1 MREDFIMRRSKNHT
15 ATIRQSVNQASGHG
29 TPLLE
34 ALESRLLLSSYALST
49 LVAFDYSTTG
59 ANPKA
64 VLAVDAQHNVYGTTS
79 AGNATRDNAGT
90 VFEMAASNNA
100 LTTIN
105 FLGTASNQGGDPE
118 AGVVRD
124 ASGNLFGTTA
134 TAGLYGLG
142 TVYEIPA
149 GTTTILTL
157 HSFSGGSDGSSPSTG
172 LVLDA
177 HGNIFG
183 TTNGGTA
190 DLGTIFEIPAG
201 GFLQTLALF
210 LAANGSHPSDLTI
223 DAQGNLYGTSEFGA
237 NGYGTVFEVPAG
249 SGSINTLYAFTGG
262 TDGANPL
269 GGVVRDTYGDIF
281 GTASSGGTAGDGT
294 VFEIQANGTF
304 GAVSFDSTKGTGS
317 DPVGDLAIDARN
329 DVFGTTY
336 GGGANGNGTA
346 FEIPGGANNFSTIY
360 SFTGGS
366 DGATPVAG
374 PSLDSQGDI
383 YGTTYQ
389 GGAHGAGTIFKLVPT
404 AGPATH
410 LAFIQNPSNT
420 GAGST
425 IAPSITV
432 TVEDASGLSVTS
444 DTSSITLTVASGPG
458 GAILGGTV
466 TEPVHNGLATFSDL
480 YLPTL
485 GQYTLRASDGALTAT
500 VSTSFAVAAT
510 AHEKYVTQLYQDLFH
525 RAPDSTGLHAWVSQ
539 LDAGQSYAVIS
550 SAIVGSRE
558 YDGDVI
564 DSFYVTYL
572 GRHAESG
579 ASGIDYWINKMQ
591 AGLSAE
597 TIRAGILGS
606 DEYYVRVGNTDTAL
620 ITALYRTFLG
630 RDPEPGPTAIP
641 YWEKILLAQG
651 REVVSAGISDSDEN
665 RTDIITSYYE
675 TYLHRSPDPNGLTV
689 WKSLLQSGVS
699 EPVIVSAFVS
709 SPEYLVLNKVA

>member
-1 MREDFIMRRSKNHT
+1 MSEDFIMRHSKNHL
-15 ATIRQSVNQASGHG
+15 ATIRRSVNQTSRYGVI
-29 TPLLE
+29 LLE
-34 ALESRLLLSSYALST
+34 SLESRLLLSSYALST
-49 LVAFDYSTTG
+49 LVAFDYSTNG

-64 VLAVDAQHNVYGTTS
+64 LLAVDAQHNLYGTTS

-124 ASGNLFGTTA
+124 ASGDLFGTTA
-134 TAGLYGLG
+134 TAGAYGLG
-142 TVYEIPA
+142 TVYEIPTS
-149 GTTTILTL
+149 TTTILTL

-172 LVLDA
+172 LVLDG

-269 GGVVRDTYGDIF
+269 GGVVLDTLGRIF
-281 GTASSGGTAGDGT
+281 GTASGGGTAGDGT
-294 VFEIQANGTF
+294 IFELANGTF
-304 GAVSFDSTKGTGS
+304 GSVSFDSIKGTGY
-317 DPVGDLAIDARN
+317 DPVGDLAIDASN
-329 DVFGTTY
+329 NIFGTTY
-336 GGGANGNGTA
+336 AGGAHGNGTV
-346 FEIPGGANNFSTIY
+346 FELPSDANTFNTIY

-366 DGATPVAG
+366 DGANPVAG
-374 PSLDSQGDI
+374 PSLDGQRDI

-410 LAFIQNPSNT
+410 LAFIQNPSNA

-425 IAPSITV
+425 IAPSVTV
-432 TVEDASGLSVTS
+432 AVEDASGLSVTS
-444 DTSSITLTVASGPG
+444 DTSSVTLTIASGPG

-466 TEPVHNGLATFSDL
+466 TEPVQDGVATFSDL

-485 GQYTLRASDGALTAT
+485 GTYTLQASDATLTAAA
-500 VSTSFAVAAT
+500 SSAFSIAAT
-510 AHEKYVTQLYQDLFH
+510 AHAKYVIQLYQDLFH

-539 LDAGQSYAVIS
+539 LDAGQTYAAIS

-572 GRHAESG
+572 DRHAESG

-675 TYLHRSPDPNGLTV
+675 TYLHRGPDLNGLTV

-709 SPEYLVLNKVA
+709 SPEYLTLNKIS